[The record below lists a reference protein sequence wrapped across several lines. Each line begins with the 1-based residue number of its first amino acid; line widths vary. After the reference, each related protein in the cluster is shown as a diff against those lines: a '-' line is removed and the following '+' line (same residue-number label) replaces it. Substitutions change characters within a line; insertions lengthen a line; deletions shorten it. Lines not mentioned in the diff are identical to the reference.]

1 MIKEKFNKIKDLI
14 VKNKKKT
21 IMYSLV
27 FLAVVSTVTTSTLL
41 ILQNNKSKSVNSL
54 NNSSELIS
62 SNNSDIET
70 SSEEITSNS
79 EISSSE
85 VSNNAE
91 SQNSS
96 SNYSDNSSVNQT
108 SNNSVTTSKVSNTQ
122 TQNKPT
128 TNNNNTNKPQNNNA
142 TSSKNN
148 VVQNQAP
155 TNQRTWQ
162 YMESLSKETFNL
174 MNQFRQQ
181 HGVAPLKWNETCNAR
196 AKKIAENNARKKVIY
211 HEEGQIALNNGTGT
225 AQSFINQWANS
236 PGHKDSILDGPKYD
250 GTNQDGYTDGAISVY
265 RDREGWFYVVADF
278 TNDFWG

>member
-1 MIKEKFNKIKDLI
+1 MIKEKFNKIKELI

-21 IMYSLV
+21 VMYSLV

-62 SNNSDIET
+62 SSNSDIET
-70 SSEEITSNS
+70 SSEDN
-79 EISSSE
+79 ISSSE
-85 VSNNAE
+85 VSYNEISSNAE
-91 SQNSS
+91 SQNNS
-96 SNYSDNSSVNQT
+96 SNYPGNSSENKPQNNNVT
-108 SNNSVTTSKVSNTQ
+108 SSKVSNTQ

-128 TNNNNTNKPQNNNA
+128 TNNNTNKPQNNTNN

-181 HGVAPLKWNETCNAR
+181 YGVTPLKWNETCNAR
-196 AKKIAENNARKKVIY
+196 AKKQAKYNAETNTFG
-211 HEEGQIALNNGTGT
+211 HGLGQISLGNDIGT

-236 PGHKDSILDGPKYD
+236 PGHKASMLRETD
-250 GTNQDGYTDGAISVY
+250 TDGAVSVY
-265 RDREGWFYVVADF
+265 RDSTGAYFVVADK

>member
-14 VKNKKKT
+14 IKNKKKT

-27 FLAVVSTVTTSTLL
+27 FLAVVSTVTTSTLI

-54 NNSSELIS
+54 NNSSELIGSNS
-62 SNNSDIET
+62 SNIET
-70 SSEEITSNS
+70 SSEETISSS

-85 VSNNAE
+85 ISSNAE
-91 SQNSS
+91 SQNNS
-96 SNYSDNSSVNQT
+96 SNYPSNSSANQAQN
-108 SNNSVTTSKVSNTQ
+108 SNVSSSKVNNTQ

-128 TNNNNTNKPQNNNA
+128 TNNNA

-148 VVQNQAP
+148 AVQNQAHTP
-155 TNQRTWQ
+155 KRTWQ

-196 AKKIAENNARKKVIY
+196 AKKIAEDCASRGVIY
-211 HEEGQIALNNGTGT
+211 HDFGQIALGNGIGT

-236 PGHKDSILDGPKYD
+236 EGHKNYMIDKGNDTK
-250 GTNQDGYTDGAISVY
+250 TDGAVAVY
-265 RDREGWFYVVADF
+265 KDSNGRFYVIADI

>member
-1 MIKEKFNKIKDLI
+1 MIKEKFNKIKDI
-14 VKNKKKT
+14 VKKNKKKT

-54 NNSSELIS
+54 NNSSESIS
-62 SNNSDIET
+62 SNSSNIET
-70 SSEEITSNS
+70 SSEETTSSS

-85 VSNNAE
+85 VSSNAE
-91 SQNSS
+91 SQNNS
-96 SNYSDNSSVNQT
+96 SNYPGNSSANQT
-108 SNNSVTTSKVSNTQ
+108 QNNNVISSKVSNTQ

-128 TNNNNTNKPQNNNA
+128 ANNNTKPQNNNA

-148 VVQNQAP
+148 VVQNQAS
-155 TNQRTWQ
+155 TQKRTWQ

-181 HGVAPLKWNETCNAR
+181 HGVAPIKWNETCNSR
-196 AKKIAENNARKKVIY
+196 AKKIAENNARKQVIY
-211 HEEGQIALNNGTGT
+211 HEELQIALNNSIGT
-225 AQSFINQWANS
+225 AQSFIEQWANS
-236 PGHKDSILDGPKYD
+236 EGHKNYMIDKGNDTK
-250 GTNQDGYTDGAISVY
+250 TDGAVAVY
-265 RDREGWFYVVADF
+265 KDSNGRFYVVADM